1 MLGTIIN
8 CVAVFIGSILGV
20 SIGNIFSEDM
30 KKMTI
35 TSVGLLTIVIGVQMF
50 LSYTLEEIEFLVLL
64 FSLVLGSI
72 IGITLKIEERI
83 EKAGERLKEKAKNTE
98 STFVEG
104 FVVASIIYNTGP
116 LAILGSIKDGIDHEI
131 DLLLIKSGLDGVMSI
146 ILSAS
151 LGIGVIFSIIPVAI
165 YQGSI
170 TLLSYLLAPSL
181 SSSILGMIS
190 VVGGILILALGFRVL
205 EIKDIPVGDMTPS
218 IILVIPSMIILEY
231 ISSLL

>member
-20 SIGNIFSEDM
+20 SIGNVFSEDM

-131 DLLLIKSGLDGVMSI
+131 DLLVIKSGLDGIMSI

-181 SSSILGMIS
+181 SSRGN
-190 VVGGILILALGFRVL
+190 
-205 EIKDIPVGDMTPS
+205 MTPS